1 MNQGDVHKVMVLNT
15 FTAVTRVRICS
26 VARWK
31 EPSTY
36 HELSYTPLVLQGVN
50 SLISQEQQCGS
61 TVPIRR
67 ESENNVDLAVRQDAA
82 LCRKDCTSHS
92 CSQPVQFPAGISQI
106 CANFIYALQTHRVK
120 VLHRYLQLC
129 YPSAQV
135 RGGAIAQENTQLL
148 PKIFTPLP
156 HCPRSWWKGT
166 AFTSF

>member
-67 ESENNVDLAVRQDAA
+67 ESENNVDTAVRQDAA
-82 LCRKDCTSHS
+82 LQKRLHLTFLQSASPVPCWHLTNLCQLHLCPPNSSCEGPAQISTAVLSFCTS
-92 CSQPVQFPAGISQI
+92 
-106 CANFIYALQTHRVK
+106 
-120 VLHRYLQLC
+120 
-129 YPSAQV
+129 
-135 RGGAIAQENTQLL
+135 
-148 PKIFTPLP
+148 
-156 HCPRSWWKGT
+156 
-166 AFTSF
+166 